1 MLRFMHIEKRS
12 NAKGHKVKMMQMQ
25 IQQKQH
31 PISLLHPCEIKMY
44 LIHHVGTEN
53 KLSIYVAEIMGD
65 GLGPSFVVTPMCNK
79 TISNK

>member
-1 MLRFMHIEKRS
+1 
-12 NAKGHKVKMMQMQ
+12 
-25 IQQKQH
+25 
-31 PISLLHPCEIKMY
+31 MY